1 MAKITVQDLL
11 AAGVH
16 FGHQTKRWNPKMR
29 EYVYGVKNGIYIIDL
44 AKTMHQLAGACNFLQ
59 HTVSDGGKILFVG
72 TKRQAQEV
80 VREAAEKTESYF
92 VTERWLGGALTN
104 NKTIQRSVKRMQD
117 IDAKL
122 EADSAKMKKKE
133 IARLSRTSGKLH
145 RNLDGIAKMHDLP
158 SALVVVD
165 VCHEHIAVAEAVKL
179 GIPVVAIIDTNA
191 NPDRINYPI
200 VANDDAVKS
209 ISVIINVM
217 ADAIKVASD
226 MYIKRAAEEK
236 ARIELEKAE
245 AAKIKEEEK
254 AKRAADAEMEK
265 KSKKSPAKKAPVKKP
280 ASKKKPVKSEES
292 ASGEAVEKKKVEEKK
307 EATEKKE
314 KSADKG
320 E

>member
-44 AKTMHQLAGACNFLQ
+44 AKTMHQLADACNFLQ
-59 HTVSDGGKILFVG
+59 HTVSDGGRILFVG

-80 VREAAEKTESYF
+80 VREAAEKTESFF

-104 NKTIQRSVKRMQD
+104 NKTIQRSVKRMQE

-122 EADSAKMKKKE
+122 DADGAKMKKKE
-133 IARLSRTSGKLH
+133 VAGLTRTSSKLH
-145 RNLDGIAKMHDLP
+145 RNLDGIAKMNDLP
-158 SALVVVD
+158 AALVVVD

-179 GIPVVAIIDTNA
+179 GIPIVAIIDTNA
-191 NPDRINYPI
+191 NPDDIDYPI

-217 ADAIKVASD
+217 ADAIKVAND
-226 MYIKRAAEEK
+226 MYIKKAEEEK
-236 ARIELEKAE
+236 ARIEAEKAE
-245 AAKIKEEEK
+245 AAKLKAEADAVKKAEAAKKEK
-254 AKRAADAEMEK
+254 ATAKKPAAK
-265 KSKKSPAKKAPVKKP
+265 KAPAKKKPAKKAAAPATNEKK
-280 ASKKKPVKSEES
+280 AAEKTEKS
-292 ASGEAVEKKKVEEKK
+292 VEKAPADKKDEEKK
-307 EATEKKE
+307 AE
-314 KSADKG
+314 
-320 E
+320 